1 MGVAYLSG
9 GPGIGRLTG
18 DRCLIPWTWMD
29 SEFGGVRLVCGPC
42 LTCHCPACAALVWV
56 WARLPRL
63 PLSTASGSSCS
74 SGLVSAPLATKFLSL
89 VVEGLP
95 SSVLFAELNE
105 PTDSF

>member
-1 MGVAYLSG
+1 MLLACV
-9 GPGIGRLTG
+9 
-18 DRCLIPWTWMD
+18 
-29 SEFGGVRLVCGPC
+29 PC
-42 LTCHCPACAALVWV
+42 LTRHGPACVALVWV

-63 PLSTASGSSCS
+63 PLSTASGITCS

-105 PTDSF
+105 TTDRF